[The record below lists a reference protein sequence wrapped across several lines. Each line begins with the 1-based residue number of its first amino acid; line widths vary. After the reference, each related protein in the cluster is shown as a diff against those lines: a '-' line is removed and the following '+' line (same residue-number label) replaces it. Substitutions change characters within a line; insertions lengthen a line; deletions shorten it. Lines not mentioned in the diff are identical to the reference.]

1 MSFWNQAGANP
12 KRKFRFKIGI
22 AHADWQGGSTIWY
35 AKTCTAPSVEVSS
48 VEHMFSDHVFN
59 FPGRAKWGDVTM
71 MLVDPAGGG
80 AGAATADPNTV
91 KNFNE
96 LLEAFGYNIPTDGTS
111 QSNYNTISRN
121 KITDAVVTITA
132 IDDNGDALETWEL
145 YNAFPIAF
153 KYGDF
158 DYGTDDLREFEITWK
173 YDWAKC
179 SVLEGGSVSNTY
191 FST

>member
-12 KRKFRFKIGI
+12 KRKFRFKVSI
-22 AHADWQGGSTIWY
+22 AHTEWGGGAEVWM
-35 AKTCTAPSVEVSS
+35 AKTCTAPSVEISS

-80 AGAATADPNTV
+80 AGAADADPNTV
-91 KNFNE
+91 ENFNKI
-96 LLEAFGYNIPTDGTS
+96 LEYFGYNIPTDGAL
-111 QSNYNTISRN
+111 QGNYNTIARN
-121 KITDAVVTITA
+121 KITDAVIVITA

-145 YNAFPIAF
+145 YNAFPIAL

-158 DYGTDDLREFEITWK
+158 DYGADDLREMEVTWK

-179 SVLEGGSVSNTY
+179 TIGQSGGEY
-191 FST
+191 FGT